1 MKEMKEQKG
10 QAIFS
15 SFPFLKMDD
24 NIILGGFE
32 KDDTSRQF
40 HFLSCQLLEGL
51 TSHPAFRGLMGQYD
65 LCPFTGKE

>member
-1 MKEMKEQKG
+1 MEEQKG

-15 SFPFLKMDD
+15 SFPILKMDD
-24 NIILGGFE
+24 DNNVILGDFE

-65 LCPFTGKE
+65 LCPFIGKE